1 MSQKAF
7 IAGDRG
13 WLAQTLNRVDWLWG
27 LGLLLAAIVLFG
39 ANLGSLPL
47 RDWDEGL
54 VAQVARNIARS
65 SSDMLT
71 WLYPTLGGSPYFN
84 KPPLI
89 HLLIAA
95 AYNLGGVEEWTTRL
109 PSAMLTAVSVPLLYA
124 TGRELFHRRTPAIFA
139 ALVYLTSL
147 PVVRHGR
154 LAMLDGAILCFLLLM
169 VWCLLRARRD
179 SRYALGIGL
188 SFGLICL
195 TKGVMIGALLGTIAL
210 VFLIWDTPRL
220 FRQPYLWIGMSLGS
234 LPVMLWYAA
243 QWQQYG
249 APFLGNNLVNQ
260 SLSRIW
266 DSVEHNSGPPWY
278 YLLDL
283 LKYGFPW
290 VLFVPLSAKLTWDNR
305 NLSWAKLVLVWLGV
319 YFIAISLMATKLP
332 WYALP
337 LYPAIAL
344 AIGSQL
350 ALLWQKGRH
359 PGLNSPAKP
368 YSRHWMNIFALLAI
382 VTLVG
387 SIYFQIR
394 PQPQIELA
402 IVLAAVA
409 LTLLVAA
416 VLVARQ
422 DPEFLA
428 VLTWGTYV
436 SLLMLMLSHHWVWE
450 LAEAFPVKPVAAIVQ
465 QHTPG
470 GATVYTSYPTSRP
483 SLDFYSDRSVIPV
496 NPNQLRRHWQQ
507 DDPPY
512 LLLDAASLQQ
522 LPAASQQILGEA
534 EGLTLV
540 TRSK

>member
-39 ANLGSLPL
+39 VNLGSLPL

-54 VAQVARNIARS
+54 VAQVARDIARS

-89 HLLIAA
+89 HLLIAE

-188 SFGLICL
+188 SFGLLCL

-290 VLFVPLSAKLTWDNR
+290 VLFVPLAAKLTWDNR

-359 PGLNSPAKP
+359 PGLNPPAKP

-394 PQPQIELA
+394 PQPQTELA

-465 QHTPG
+465 QHTPD

-483 SLDFYSDRSVIPV
+483 SLDFYSDRLVIPA

-507 DDPPY
+507 DNTPY
-512 LLLDAASLQQ
+512 LLLDAAALQQ
-522 LPAASQQILGEA
+522 LPAASQQILGKA
-534 EGLTLV
+534 EGLTLI